1 MHPPLQIIENSSAS
15 AHYIPEAMHEY
26 DIALKSILTRREGTI
41 LARLTG
47 IEVAVWHNNELP
59 EVRSQH
65 ADLLGETLDKTL
77 VHVELQSTND
87 PRMAARM
94 LEYAIGIHRAFDR
107 FPEQLVLY
115 VGEAPLRMTRGVSGP
130 GLSFECAMI
139 DIRELD
145 GEPLLESRALEDNI
159 IAVLARLTDKVS
171 AVRQILGKI
180 AESAADRRAGALTE
194 LMILAGLRSLAAVIK
209 KEMERMPILNDIMD
223 HEVFGPEL
231 RNAMALGREEGLQAG
246 LQEGLQKGERRLI
259 LSLVADRFGP
269 VPDWARER
277 IERYTAPELEKL
289 ALRVLKARTL
299 EDLLS

>member
-1 MHPPLQIIENSSAS
+1 VHPPLQIIENSSAS

-47 IEVAVWHNNELP
+47 LEVAVWHNIELP
-59 EVRSQH
+59 EVRGRH
-65 ADLLGETLDKTL
+65 ADLLGETRDKTL

-94 LEYAIGIHRAFDR
+94 LEYAVGIHRAFDR

-115 VGEAPLRMTRGVSGP
+115 VGEAPLRMTRAVSGP
-130 GLSFECAMI
+130 ALSFECAMI

-145 GEPLLESRALEDNI
+145 SEPLLESRALEDNI
-159 IAVLARLTDKVS
+159 IAVLARLTDKVA

-223 HEVFGPEL
+223 HEVIGRE
-231 RNAMALGREEGLQAG
+231 RKIGIALGREEGMQKG
-246 LQEGLQKGERRLI
+246 LQTGERRVI
-259 LSLVADRFGP
+259 LSQVADRFGP
-269 VPDWARER
+269 IPDWARER
-277 IERYTAPELEKL
+277 FERCSAPELEKL